1 MLEKLQGLLEKNCFN
16 KKPLQEEGTTGT
28 GTQTEVPAQ
37 KLENQVRDTQP
48 KLKNVIRIDIQLK
61 LKIVIQISINTVD
74 SFQAGNIK

>member
-61 LKIVIQISINTVD
+61 LKIVIQMSINKVD